1 MKFLSI
7 IPARGGSKGIPG
19 KNIYPLCGKPLLG
32 WSIEASLGSSF
43 ITRTIVSTDD
53 ENIAK
58 IALDLGAE
66 VPFLRPVE
74 LAQDNTP
81 TLSVLQQVVKYLN
94 DEEGWSPD
102 AIITL
107 QPTSPLR
114 TSKDID
120 SAVKL
125 FLSDPEAESL
135 VSCIEVPHIFHPTS
149 IMKVS
154 QQGYLENFMQ
164 GDQPTRR
171 QDKTHVLAR
180 NGAAIYI
187 TRLNCLDK
195 FVWGGNAIAYV
206 MNEEGSVDIDCAED
220 LKIAESYLLRRKQN
234 DGIAFEQSE

>member
-32 WSIEASLGSSF
+32 WTIEASLGSSY

-53 ENIAK
+53 KDIAS
-58 IALDLGAE
+58 IACNMGAE
-66 VPFLRPVE
+66 VPFLRPAE
-74 LAQDNTP
+74 LAEDNTP
-81 TLSVLQQVVKYLN
+81 TLLVLQHVVKYLK
-94 DEEGWSPD
+94 DIDGWTPD

-114 TSKDID
+114 TSEDID
-120 SAVKL
+120 NAVQQ
-125 FLSDPEAESL
+125 FLSDPDAESL

-149 IMKVS
+149 IMKVNPN
-154 QQGYLENFMQ
+154 GYLENFMQ
-164 GDQPTRR
+164 SDQPTRR

-195 FVWGGNAIAYV
+195 FIWGGNAMAYI
-206 MNEEGSVDIDCAED
+206 MNEERSVDIDILED
-220 LKIAESYLLRRKQN
+220 LKIAESYLLKRK
-234 DGIAFEQSE
+234 